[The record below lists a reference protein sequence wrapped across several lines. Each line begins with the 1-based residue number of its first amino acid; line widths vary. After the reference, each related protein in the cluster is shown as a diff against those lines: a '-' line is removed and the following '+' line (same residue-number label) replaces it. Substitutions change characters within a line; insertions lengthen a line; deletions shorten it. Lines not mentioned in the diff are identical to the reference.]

1 MRFIPLTLALFALAA
16 PAAADDIGARLV
28 SALESGEA
36 GASAAAFATACAP
49 DAPEA
54 CFAAGLTGL
63 VGGVERFSRGLYRH
77 GAMAPSMPAAAM
89 MLGIDPEMVSA
100 PPNPAPEPLDYAG
113 LRALLEDFVATLDTA
128 RGHFEMA
135 AEKGDYV
142 LSIDPMAVR
151 FDINGDGRVDDGETL
166 AFFFTALLDFDEIP
180 AEDADTSIGFDRAD
194 AYWFAGY
201 TQIVAAPV
209 DFLLAHDFSA
219 FFEAV
224 MHRVFPRAGLP
235 MQDHVR
241 GGALVMDAD
250 SDAFIADV
258 IAAIHTADFP
268 VIDPARLA
276 GVRDRLKAITRLSR
290 SNWQAILAETDDNR
304 ELVPS
309 PRQTSLMPD
318 APVTEAVV
326 EAWHAALDTIDEML
340 DGRLLLPH
348 WRFTQGF
355 DLRAYF
361 ETATETDIVMLL
373 AGQGALPFLAD
384 GPIADADSFA
394 AANAVFGDDWPVFA
408 LWFN

>member
-1 MRFIPLTLALFALAA
+1 MRFLPLTVALFALAA

-36 GASAAAFATACAP
+36 GASAAAFAEACGA

-89 MLGIDPEMVSA
+89 MLGIDPAMVSA
-100 PPNPAPEPLDYAG
+100 PPNPHPEPLDYAG
-113 LRALLEDFVATLDTA
+113 LRALLEDFVVTLDTA
-128 RGHFEMA
+128 RAHFEIA
-135 AEKGDYV
+135 AQQGDYV
-142 LSIDPMAVR
+142 LTIDPMAVR
-151 FDINGDGRVDDGETL
+151 FDINGDGRVDEAETL
-166 AFFFTALLDFDEIP
+166 AFFFTALLDFDDMP
-180 AEDADTSIGFDRAD
+180 AEGAGTTIGLDRAD
-194 AYWFAGY
+194 AFWFAGY

-235 MQDHVR
+235 MQDYSR
-241 GGALVMDAD
+241 GGTLVMDAE

-268 VIDPARLA
+268 VADAARLS
-276 GVRDRLKAITRLSR
+276 GVRERLKAITRLSR
-290 SNWQAILAETDDNR
+290 GNWQAILAETDDNR

-309 PRQTSLMPD
+309 PRQTSLMPGRSVTQEVVD
-318 APVTEAVV
+318 A
-326 EAWHAALDTIDEML
+326 WLAALDSVDALL
-340 DGRLLLPH
+340 DGELLVPH
-348 WRFTQGF
+348 WRFRQGF

-361 ETATETDIVMLL
+361 ETATQTDIVMLL

-394 AANAVFGDDWPVFA
+394 AANAVFGDDWPIFA